1 MGGSSGLRQA
11 IWTKTTNAGLDS
23 QAPAPISDVFSAG
36 AGPGR
41 LRTPTPAWSV
51 GMRGKEE
58 VRHQSENG
66 VSQAHGT
73 VGPLPSPATARLT
86 FLLLAPRQPAV
97 PSERWRVK
105 GLSLGKLQNAWE
117 TLGVSCVRSSVPT
130 VRPHPRT
137 PAAPTPQAN
146 VPPSQI

>member
-11 IWTKTTNAGLDS
+11 IWDEDYKRGVRLPGPRPHFRCIFCRSRAREAQDPDASLISGHAGE
-23 QAPAPISDVFSAG
+23 G
-36 AGPGR
+36 GR
-41 LRTPTPAWSV
+41 R
-51 GMRGKEE
+51 
-58 VRHQSENG
+58 QSENG

-130 VRPHPRT
+130 VRPHPRI